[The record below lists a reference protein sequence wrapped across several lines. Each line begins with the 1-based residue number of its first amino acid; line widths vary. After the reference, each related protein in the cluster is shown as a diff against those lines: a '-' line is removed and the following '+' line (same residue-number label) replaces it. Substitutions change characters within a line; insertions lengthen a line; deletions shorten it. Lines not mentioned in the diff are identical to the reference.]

1 MNSQVVITGN
11 RLQITRVFDAPRAVI
26 FTWWSQAEKLQQWSG
41 CKGATSCSIEM
52 DFRPGGGFTQ
62 RMQIAGA
69 GEFTL
74 RGTYE
79 EIVPNERIVYTLNL
93 GPAVTRVTIEFSDHG
108 SGTRVVLTHDGLP
121 DDFLRKT
128 ISQGTTESF
137 EKLEAALA
145 SHAEV
150 R

>member
-1 MNSQVVITGN
+1 MSN
-11 RLQITRVFDAPRAVI
+11 RLQLTRVFEAPRDVI
-26 FTWWSQAEKLQQWSG
+26 FSWWSQAEKLQQWSG
-41 CKGATSCSIEM
+41 CKEATRCQVEM

-79 EIVPNERIVYTLNL
+79 EIVPNERIIYTVNL
-93 GPAVTRVTIEFSDHG
+93 GPVVTRVTVVFSDHG
-108 SGTRVVLTHDGLP
+108 AGTKVVLTHDGLP

-137 EKLEAALA
+137 EKLDSIVA
-145 SHAEV
+145 AEV

>member
-26 FTWWSQAEKLQQWSG
+26 FSWWSQAEKLQQWSG
-41 CKGATSCSIEM
+41 CKDATSCEIAM
-52 DFRPGGGFTQ
+52 DFRIGGGFTQ

-79 EIVPNERIVYTLNL
+79 EIVPNERIVYTVNL
-93 GPAVTRVTIEFSDHG
+93 GRVVTRVTIDFSDHG
-108 SGTRVVLTHDGLP
+108 AGAKVVLTHDGLP
-121 DDFLRKT
+121 DDFLCKT

-137 EKLEAALA
+137 EKLDVVLA
-145 SHAEV
+145 SLAEV